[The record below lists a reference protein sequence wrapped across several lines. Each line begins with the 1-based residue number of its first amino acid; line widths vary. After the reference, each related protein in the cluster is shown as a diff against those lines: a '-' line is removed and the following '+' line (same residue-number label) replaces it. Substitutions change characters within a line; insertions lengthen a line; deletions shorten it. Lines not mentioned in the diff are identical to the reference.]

1 MFALFLSAQPA
12 AALAAQSGATA
23 VSQPRPWSAAS
34 SELYAAPVVRPYEP
48 PSDFGR
54 QVAEG
59 DADASVRTRPLTA
72 PVAVEAYSDTYETR
86 RSPRELSYQQGVEAA
101 RLRQNARMGPLDGEW
116 RAVDGQGRSVLDL
129 VLSDR
134 GPTRPVE
141 GALRINQNDRTALID
156 SVAAEGETRIITASV
171 EDQPVILRLH
181 RQGDGWSAEVAGL
194 GRNQSLTLIRPET
207 WAP

>member
-34 SELYAAPVVRPYEP
+34 SELYTAPVVRPYEP

-59 DADASVRTRPLTA
+59 DADATVRTRPIEA
-72 PVAVEAYSDTYETR
+72 PVAVEAYSDTYEAR
-86 RSPRELSYQQGVEAA
+86 RSPRELNYQQGVEAA
-101 RLRQNARMGPLDGEW
+101 RLRQNARMGSLDGEW
-116 RAVDGQGRSVLDL
+116 RAVDGQGRPVLDI

-134 GPTRPVE
+134 GSGRPVE
-141 GALRINQNDRTALID
+141 GALRILQTDHTALID
-156 SVAAEGETRIITASV
+156 DVAAEGETRLITASV
-171 EDQPVILRLH
+171 ANRPIALRLH
-181 RQGDGWSAEVAGL
+181 PKGDEWSAEVAGL
-194 GRNQSLTLIRPET
+194 GRDQSLTLVRPDG

>member
-12 AALAAQSGATA
+12 AALDVQSGATA
-23 VSQPRPWSAAS
+23 VSQARPYSAAA

-101 RLRQNARMGPLDGEW
+101 RLRQNTRMGPLDGEW
-116 RAVDGQGRSVLDL
+116 RAVDGQGRPVMDL

-134 GPTRPVE
+134 GPARPVE
-141 GALRINQNDRTALID
+141 GALRISQNDRTALID
-156 SVAAEGETRIITASV
+156 SVAAEGEARIITASV
-171 EDQPVILRLH
+171 EGQSVILRLH

-194 GRNQSLTLIRPET
+194 GRDQSLTLIRPEN